1 MAMIVGLL
9 TLELHFPHA
18 RSLKDKRTELQG
30 IKDRIR
36 RRFNAAVAELDHQ
49 DVWQR
54 TRLGIVTINAQA
66 AVVEGVLDQVLR
78 DIESHLN
85 GEVAFADRQF
95 F

>member
-1 MAMIVGLL
+1 MIVGLL

-36 RRFNAAVAELDHQ
+36 RHHNAAVAELDHQ

-66 AVVEGVLDQVLR
+66 GVVEGVLDQVLR
-78 DIESHLN
+78 DIE
-85 GEVAFADRQF
+85 G
-95 F
+95 